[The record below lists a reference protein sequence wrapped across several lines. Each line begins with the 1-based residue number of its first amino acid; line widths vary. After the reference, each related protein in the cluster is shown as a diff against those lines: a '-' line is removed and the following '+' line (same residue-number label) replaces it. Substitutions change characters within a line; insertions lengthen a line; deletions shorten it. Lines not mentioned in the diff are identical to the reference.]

1 MLYVDDFDRIS
12 DYNKSHPN
20 LKKLFE
26 NPRGHWFCKKQKN
39 LTSSVR
45 RLLARAKDSTIVL
58 VLYFIPNR
66 DLDGHSKGGAQ
77 TPEEYLEFVNDFA
90 AGIGDKSPIIILE
103 PDALAHA
110 ITHHTDTSIRIDLI
124 INALKILTKTHARV
138 YVDIGHAR
146 WIDWSIAADT
156 LKTIPS
162 ELYTGFSINV
172 SNFIPLDECLIYGQ
186 LISQITGKSFVI
198 DTSRNGNQTY
208 QNDWCNPSSAKLGH
222 PPTLDTKIRNV
233 DGFLWIKIPGESDGL
248 CNGGPK
254 AGKFWANYANILL
267 HQV

>member
-12 DYNKSHPN
+12 NYNKSHPN

-26 NPRGHWFCKKQKN
+26 NPRGHWFCTKQKN
-39 LTSSVR
+39 ITSSVR
-45 RLLARAKDSTIVL
+45 RLLVRAKDSTAVL

-66 DLDGHSKGGAQ
+66 DLDGHSKGGAINSSK
-77 TPEEYLEFVNDFA
+77 YLEFVSEFA
-90 AGIGDKSPIIILE
+90 AGIGDKSPIVILE

-110 ITHHTDTSIRIDLI
+110 ITHYDDTSERINLI
-124 INALKILTKTHARV
+124 VSALKILAATKAKV

-156 LKTIPS
+156 LKIIPS

-186 LISQITGKSFVI
+186 LISQITGKPFVI

-208 QNDWCNPSSAKLGH
+208 QNDWCNPSSAQLGH
-222 PPTLDTKIRNV
+222 IPTLDTKIRNV

-254 AGKFWANYANILL
+254 AGKFWPYYASNLL
-267 HQV
+267 RHV